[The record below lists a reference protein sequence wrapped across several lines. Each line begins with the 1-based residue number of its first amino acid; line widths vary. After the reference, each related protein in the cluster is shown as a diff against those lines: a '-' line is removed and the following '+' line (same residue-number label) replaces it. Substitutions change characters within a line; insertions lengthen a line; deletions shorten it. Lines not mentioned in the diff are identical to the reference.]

1 MEKVVERGLGEGADG
16 DQAFAQ
22 TAAMRGL
29 MLQRA
34 GDVID
39 CNQLA
44 PNEQVA

>member
-1 MEKVVERGLGEGADG
+1 MEKRVELGLRDGADG
-16 DQAFAQ
+16 DQAIAQ